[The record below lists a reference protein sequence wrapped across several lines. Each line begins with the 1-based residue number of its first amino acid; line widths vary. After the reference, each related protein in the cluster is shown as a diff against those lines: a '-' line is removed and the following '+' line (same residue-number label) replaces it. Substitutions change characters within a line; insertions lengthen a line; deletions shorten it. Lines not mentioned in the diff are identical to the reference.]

1 MNIRGW
7 TQTCDFT
14 SKELGTVSLE
24 EAAEAI
30 RSFPWEQEFQAF
42 ADRLL
47 GKEDACPP
55 GIGFNSP
62 DDSFMFHLAA
72 FEKDEWELT
81 LSLPRPRSD
90 KFLGIFRKRDYE
102 LNIPIHS
109 VDESLGLL
117 KLFFEGN
124 VDQLLT
130 EAKNRSS

>member
-7 TQTCDFT
+7 TQTCDYT

-24 EAAEAI
+24 EAVQAI
-30 RSFPWEQEFQAF
+30 RTFSWEQEFQAF

-47 GKEDACPP
+47 ANEDACPP

-62 DDSFMFHLAA
+62 DDRFMFHLAA